1 MKRCGLVI
9 RVSTDRQAR
18 NKEGS
23 LKNQL
28 QRLRKHIEYKNVAC
42 GENWVEAGKYI
53 LKGVSG
59 KDSFR
64 SPEFA
69 RLFSDIQ
76 LGKVNTV
83 ICTALDRICRSVKD
97 FLNFFEIL
105 NQYDVEFVCLKQ
117 NYDTTSSQG
126 KLFITI
132 MMALAEF
139 EREQTSERN
148 REATLARAERGLWN
162 GGHLL
167 GYDLDPTRKGYL
179 IINEREKHIVQFAF
193 KKYLECGSLL
203 TTARAMNNLGYRT
216 KSYTSRRDK
225 VHPPRKFVRSS
236 VKHILM
242 NYAYIGKK
250 EINKKKKHLDQDKL
264 KKYEQYRIV
273 PAVWDSM
280 IDEDS
285 FVKVQHLLKE
295 NNATKHNAA
304 TKIRHTYILNSGL
317 LWCDKCGHEMEGTCG
332 TSRTG
337 NTYYYYRC
345 KNKDC
350 RFKLPADQL
359 EKIVLELIQK
369 IVIHEQ
375 TAEEIIK
382 SANENFIKELPQLK
396 QQKKMLEKEL
406 VDVKNYA
413 DGIMKKWAS
422 VTSEYS
428 NIILQEKLDELAKRR
443 MQIEEGIRSLKMAIE
458 EIKCD
463 LLKKDEIT
471 GALNSFL
478 EVFRQSKP
486 YQQKDLIR
494 LVLQK
499 VFISDEIIKIAL
511 YGKYP
516 DTGLFEKI
524 VLEGCNEKKFT
535 QTSNWLPGSTSERT
549 TLRVES
555 GLKINRNYSN
565 QCSVTS
571 SILVY
576 CENNHSAETLL
587 SA

>member
-28 QRLRKHIEYKNVAC
+28 QRLGKHIEYKNVVC
-42 GENWVEAGKYI
+42 GENWTESGKYI

-105 NQYDVEFVCLKQ
+105 NKYDVEFVCLKQ

-148 REATLARAERGLWN
+148 KEATLARAERGLWN

-167 GYDLDPTRKGYL
+167 GYDLDPVRKGSL
-179 IINEREKHIVQFAF
+179 IINEREKYIVQFAF

-203 TTARAMNNLGYRT
+203 ATVRTMNNHGYRT

-225 VHPPRKFVRSS
+225 VHPPRNFVRSS
-236 VKHILM
+236 LKHILM

-250 EINKKKKHLDQDKL
+250 EINKKKKYLEQDKL
-264 KKYEQYRIV
+264 KKHEQYRIV
-273 PAVWDSM
+273 PAVWDPI
-280 IDEDS
+280 IDEET

-295 NNATKHNAA
+295 NNATKHNVAK
-304 TKIRHTYILNSGL
+304 KIRHTYILNSGL
-317 LWCDKCGHEMEGTCG
+317 LGCDKCGHEMEGTCG

-337 NTYYYYRC
+337 DTYYYYRC

-359 EKIVLELIQK
+359 ERIVLELIQK
-369 IVIHEQ
+369 IVVNEG

-382 SANENFIKELPQLK
+382 SANEHFIEELPQLK

-413 DGIMKKWAS
+413 DGIMKKWVT
-422 VTSEYS
+422 VTSEDS
-428 NIILQEKLDELAKRR
+428 NSILREKLDELAKRR
-443 MQIEEGIRSLKMAIE
+443 MQIEEGIRSLAMAID

-463 LLKKDEIT
+463 LLKKDEIVE
-471 GALNSFL
+471 ALNNFL
-478 EVFRQSKP
+478 EVFHTSKP

-499 VFISDEIIKIAL
+499 VLISDEIIKIAL

-516 DTGLFEKI
+516 DAGLFNET
-524 VLEGCNEKKFT
+524 VSAVCNEKKFA
-535 QTSNWLPGSTSERT
+535 QTSTWLPR
-549 TLRVES
+549 LD
-555 GLKINRNYSN
+555 SN
-565 QCSVTS
+565 QR
-571 SILVY
+571 LDG
-576 CENNHSAETLL
+576 
-587 SA
+587 

>member
-9 RVSTDRQAR
+9 RVSTDRQAQ

-28 QRLRKHIEYKNVAC
+28 QRLKKHIEYKNVAC
-42 GENWVEAGKYI
+42 GENWAEAGKYI

-69 RLFSDIQ
+69 RLFNDIQ

-83 ICTALDRICRSVKD
+83 ICTSLDRICRSVKD

-105 NQYDVEFVCLKQ
+105 NKYDVEFVCLKQ

-148 REATLARAERGLWN
+148 KEATLARAERGLWN

-179 IINEREKHIVQFAF
+179 IINEREKHIVQFSF

-203 TTARAMNNLGYRT
+203 NTARAMNNHGYRT

-225 VHPPRKFVRSS
+225 VHPPRNFVRSS
-236 VKHILM
+236 LKHILM

-250 EINKKKKHLDQDKL
+250 EINKKKKYLDQKKL
-264 KKYEQYRIV
+264 KKHEQYRIV
-273 PAVWDSM
+273 PAVWEPI
-280 IDEDS
+280 IDEETFS
-285 FVKVQHLLKE
+285 KVKHLLKE
-295 NNATKHNAA
+295 NSATKHNAA
-304 TKIRHTYILNSGL
+304 TKTRHTYILNSGL
-317 LWCDKCGHEMEGTCG
+317 LWCDKCRHEMEGTCG

-337 NTYYYYRC
+337 DIYYYYRC

-369 IVIHEQ
+369 IVIHDD

-406 VDVKNYA
+406 VEVKNFA

-422 VTSEYS
+422 VTSEDS
-428 NIILQEKLDELAKRR
+428 SILLQEKLDELAKRR
-443 MQIEEGIRSLKMAIE
+443 MQIEEGIRSLETALD

-471 GALNSFL
+471 SALNNFI
-478 EVFRQSKP
+478 EVFLKSKP

-499 VFISDEIIKIAL
+499 VSISDESIKIAL

-516 DTGLFEKI
+516 DTGLFEEI
-524 VLEGCNEKKFT
+524 ASGVCNKKMFA
-535 QTSNWLPGSTSERT
+535 QTSTWLPRPD
-549 TLRVES
+549 
-555 GLKINRNYSN
+555 SN
-565 QCSVTS
+565 QRQGG
-571 SILVY
+571 
-576 CENNHSAETLL
+576 
-587 SA
+587 